1 MLTPEQ
7 LIYDLQSQIIRLE
20 KELEQAQKDI
30 RDFEVLAIEWRKGHT
45 ELNRKHLAE
54 TNNLK
59 QTIEELEDELED
71 AKKELRL
78 EKDGGLS

>member
-30 RDFEVLAIEWRKGHT
+30 KDFEVLAQEWKRGYAKR
-45 ELNRKHLAE
+45 EMDLNIKLA
-54 TNNLK
+54 NAN
-59 QTIEELEDELED
+59 QTIEELESELMTLKSTD
-71 AKKELRL
+71 R
-78 EKDGGLS
+78 G